1 MTYLCVLA
9 WRCVGAADVAASI
22 ASALFGLTEFRVQSS
37 EFTLAK
43 SRDEHDE
50 DEQVDTDKETDVE
63 DDERWCSRP
72 HRRISRRRLRAHRLR
87 ARLRLRRRLQA
98 RRRLPRRRFPPP
110 DASASRAARD
120 DMHTLGAHFFC
131 FLLSFA
137 GHCRRVV
144 CALLGAVDLLSKLLC
159 FAYLWKED
167 EPRRRPRP
175 C

>member
-98 RRRLPRRRFPPP
+98 RRLR
-110 DASASRAARD
+110 ARAAAYA
-120 DMHTLGAHFFC
+120 TASKPAASKPAAAH
-131 FLLSFA
+131 A
-137 GHCRRVV
+137 
-144 CALLGAVDLLSKLLC
+144 AASKPAAASLAADFPHQTHPPHAPPGMTC
-159 FAYLWKED
+159 TH
-167 EPRRRPRP
+167 
-175 C
+175 